1 MSWVRRLLSVP
12 HLILALVVTGAAV
25 GVLAF
30 FSLPVNLFP
39 DSERPQAAII
49 TVWPGASAQ
58 DVEAAV
64 TRPIETELAGSDLLR
79 QVLSTSRD
87 EVSSVIGEFR
97 YEKDLDTAAADAASA
112 LDRVRGRLPPDVR
125 PPMVFKISSATP
137 AVMTLALSPMDG
149 APLDLGM
156 VRQIAENEMRDRLLE
171 VPEVARVEVFGGHRP
186 LALVEPDPTRL
197 AAHDLTIEELA
208 TALSGRAR
216 NQPFGWLR
224 GERRDELL
232 VRLDA
237 RSTVEELVSVPV
249 AARGGR
255 TLRLGD
261 LATVRRGEEEPT
273 AFYHG
278 NGEPAI
284 ALAIQR
290 SASGHALET
299 IEAVERVLPELER
312 DHPSIRFQVPDDQGR
327 IIRLSMDNMKKALVG
342 AILPTMLIL
351 YLFLGDRR
359 ITLLSG
365 VSLPLTFLLTFAA
378 MWGLGLELNLVT
390 LTAIIVAVG
399 MLVDNSV
406 VVIENIARHGER
418 ADGRDGGS
426 AEPREIAADGASEV
440 ALAILGGTVTTIM
453 VLVPILFVGGFVETI
468 LRPFATTL
476 ILAIAS
482 SYLVA
487 VSVIPLLAPALV
499 RRSMVPSTGRGDRR
513 GRLDRVDRAAGRVGT
528 AVTHRV
534 AAVAERA
541 SGWALRHR
549 GWTMLLAVLLFV
561 GAARQVPVLGRNLMP
576 PMDTGIVKVSFEA
589 ASNMPLDELEGL
601 LGEMERTI
609 LAHPEVVRLSSAVG
623 SEPAVTAF
631 GAASTPRQGLITVDL
646 VDRFHREE
654 SIWELEER
662 LDRELRR
669 LPGLVNLSVFEYGS
683 TPFSTIKASVDVE
696 VRGPDPERLEA
707 IGRAVEERLRRR
719 VRGLTSVG
727 LSWRRDTLQQVFE
740 IDAARAA
747 RHGTTPEAVALQL
760 AGLLRGRPATELRLP
775 AQRGLPVSVQLAE
788 EERAAVDRLAGLEV
802 VTRPGRGPGGVPLGA
817 LGTFRP
823 ELSSSLVTHRNLVR
837 TLDVTA
843 TRGLVTIT
851 HLQEDVEAALED
863 LELPRGYEIRH
874 QGEISAMREAFG
886 RLGGALLLSLFFL
899 YGVLVPTFR
908 SWTHPLTI
916 LAAVPLAA
924 VGGIIALLL
933 AYKSANMPA
942 FMGIIL
948 LGGVAVNTS
957 ILVLDFMER
966 GRREG
971 MARAEAIREA
981 IRRRTRPILM
991 TTFSTVVGM
1000 LPIALER
1007 AVGLERLSPLA
1018 IVAIGGLLVS
1028 AFLVLVYVP
1037 VVATLLEDGV
1047 ALLRTAPDR
1056 VRRRLAGRR
1065 DRGSS
1070 GGNG

>member
-87 EVSSVIGEFR
+87 EVSSVTAEFR

-137 AVMTLALSPMDG
+137 AVMTLALSPVD
-149 APLDLGM
+149 ASPLDLGM
-156 VRQIAENEMRDRLLE
+156 VRQLAENEIRDRLLE

-186 LALVEPDPTRL
+186 LALVEPEPALL
-197 AAHDLTIEELA
+197 AAHDLTIEALA
-208 TALSGRAR
+208 TALAGRAR
-216 NQPFGWLR
+216 NQPFGWVR

-237 RSTVEELVSVPV
+237 RSTVEGLASVPV
-249 AARGGR
+249 AAPGGR

-261 LATVRRGEEEPT
+261 VATVRRGEEEPT

-278 NGEPAI
+278 NGEAAI

-312 DHPSIRFQVPDDQGR
+312 AYPSIRFQVPDDQGR
-327 IIRLSMDNMKKALVG
+327 IIRLSMDNMKKALLG

-406 VVIENIARHGER
+406 VVIENIGRHAETVG
-418 ADGRDGGS
+418 GRDGES
-426 AEPREIAADGASEV
+426 AEPREVAADGASEV
-440 ALAILGGTVTTIM
+440 ALAILGGTLTTIM

-499 RRSMVPSTGRGDRR
+499 RRSVEKSPAAG
-513 GRLDRVDRAAGRVGT
+513 GRLDRLDRAAGRVGT
-528 AVTHRV
+528 VVTHRV
-534 AAVAERA
+534 AAAAERA

-589 ASNMPLDELEGL
+589 ASNMPLDEVESL
-601 LGEMERTI
+601 LGAMERTI
-609 LAHPEVVRLSSAVG
+609 LDRPEVVRISSAVG

-631 GAASTPRQGLITVDL
+631 GAGRTPRQGMITVDL

-654 SIWELEER
+654 SIWELEEH

-669 LPGLVNLSVFEYGS
+669 LPGLVSLAVFEYGS

-696 VRGPDPERLEA
+696 VRGPDPERLEKIA
-707 IGRAVEERLRRR
+707 REVEERLRQR

-727 LSWRRDTLQQVFE
+727 LSWRRDTLQRVFE
-740 IDAARAA
+740 VDAARAA
-747 RHGTTPEAVALQL
+747 RHGTTPEAVARQL
-760 AGLLRGRPATELRLP
+760 ADLLGGRSATELRLP

-788 EERAAVDRLAGLEV
+788 EERDSVERLEGLEI
-802 VTRPGRGPGGVPLGA
+802 VTGPGRGSGGVPLGE

-823 ELSSSLVTHRNLVR
+823 ELGSSLVTHRNLVR

-851 HLQEDVEAALED
+851 HLQEDVEAALEN

-886 RLGGALLLSLFFL
+886 RLSGALMLSLLFL

-908 SWTHPLTI
+908 SWTHPLTV

-924 VGGIIALLL
+924 VGGVIALLL
-933 AYKSANMPA
+933 AYKSTNMPA

-957 ILVLDFMER
+957 ILLLEFMER
-966 GRREG
+966 GRRRG
-971 MARAEAIREA
+971 LRRAEAIREA

-991 TTFSTVVGM
+991 TTFSTIVGM
-1000 LPIALER
+1000 APIALER

-1018 IVAIGGLLVS
+1018 IIAIGGLLVS

-1047 ALLRTAPDR
+1047 AVLRSVPER

-1065 DRGSS
+1065 NGGSA
-1070 GGNG
+1070 GVNG

>member
-64 TRPIETELAGSDLLR
+64 TRPIETELAGSDMLR

-87 EVSSVIGEFR
+87 EVSSVTAEFR

-149 APLDLGM
+149 SPLDLGM
-156 VRQIAENEMRDRLLE
+156 VRQLAENEIRDRLLE
-171 VPEVARVEVFGGHRP
+171 IPEVARVEVFGGHRP
-186 LALVEPDPTRL
+186 LALVEPEPALL
-197 AAHDLTIEELA
+197 AAHDLTLEELA
-208 TALSGRAR
+208 KALAGRAR
-216 NQPFGWLR
+216 NQPFGWVR

-237 RSTVEELVSVPV
+237 RSTVEGLESVSV
-249 AARGGR
+249 AAPGGR

-261 LATVRRGEEEPT
+261 VATVRRGEEEPT
-273 AFYHG
+273 AIYHG
-278 NGEPAI
+278 NGEAAI

-312 DHPSIRFQVPDDQGR
+312 AHPSIRFQVPDDQGR

-406 VVIENIARHGER
+406 VVIENIARHAETVGGGDGE
-418 ADGRDGGS
+418 S
-426 AEPREIAADGASEV
+426 LEPREVAADGASEV
-440 ALAILGGTVTTIM
+440 ALAILGGTLTTIM

-499 RRSMVPSTGRGDRR
+499 RRSVGKSPAAG
-513 GRLDRVDRAAGRVGT
+513 GRLDRLDRAAGRVGT
-528 AVTHRV
+528 VVTNRV
-534 AAVAERA
+534 AGVAERA

-589 ASNMPLDELEGL
+589 ASNMPLDEVESL
-601 LGEMERTI
+601 LGAMERTI
-609 LAHPEVVRLSSAVG
+609 LDRPEVVRLSSAVG

-631 GAASTPRQGLITVDL
+631 GAASTPRQGMITVDL

-669 LPGLVNLSVFEYGS
+669 LPGLVSLAVFEYGS

-696 VRGPDPERLEA
+696 VRGPDPERLEEIA
-707 IGRAVEERLRRR
+707 RQVEERLRYG

-727 LSWRRDTLQQVFE
+727 LSWRRDTLQRVFE
-740 IDAARAA
+740 VDAARAA
-747 RHGTTPEAVALQL
+747 RHGTTPEAVARQL
-760 AGLLRGRPATELRLP
+760 ADLLRGRSATELRLP
-775 AQRGLPVSVQLAE
+775 AQRGLPVRVQLAE
-788 EERAAVDRLAGLEV
+788 EERDAVERLEGLEI
-802 VTRPGRGPGGVPLGA
+802 VTRPGRGQGGVPLGE

-823 ELSSSLVTHRNLVR
+823 ELGSSLVTHRNLVR

-851 HLQEDVEAALED
+851 HLQEDVEAALEG

-886 RLGGALLLSLFFL
+886 RLSGALMLSLLFL

-908 SWTHPLTI
+908 SWTHPLTV

-933 AYKSANMPA
+933 AYKSTNMPA

-957 ILVLDFMER
+957 ILLLEFMER
-966 GRREG
+966 GRRKG
-971 MARAEAIREA
+971 LRRAEAIREA

-991 TTFSTVVGM
+991 TTFSTIVGM

-1018 IVAIGGLLVS
+1018 IIAIGGLLVS
-1028 AFLVLVYVP
+1028 ALLVMVYVP

-1047 ALLRTAPDR
+1047 ALLRSVPDR
-1056 VRRRLAGRR
+1056 VRRRLAARR
-1065 DRGSS
+1065 GGGSV
-1070 GGNG
+1070 GANG